1 MAVCVLFFSNV
12 SSFVDMQAYLVK
24 KNTRPG
30 KDGAKV
36 TWSVVKK
43 LEARYVALNIHGN
56 CLHLFGQTGKDKQIL
71 QSKDAR
77 LLQIRVVRTPY
88 L

>member
-30 KDGAKV
+30 KDGAKLI

-43 LEARYVALNIHGN
+43 LEARYVALNIHGIR
-56 CLHLFGQTGKDKQIL
+56 LHLFGQTGKDKQIL

-77 LLQIRVVRTPY
+77 LLQIRAVRTP
-88 L
+88 

>member
-1 MAVCVLFFSNV
+1 MVVCVLFFSNV
-12 SSFVDMQAYLVK
+12 SSFVAMQAYLVK

-30 KDGAKV
+30 KDGVKHI

-43 LEARYVALNIHGN
+43 LEAGYVALNIHGIR
-56 CLHLFGQTGKDKQIL
+56 LHLFGQTGKDKQIL

-77 LLQIRVVRTPY
+77 LLQILAVRTP
-88 L
+88 